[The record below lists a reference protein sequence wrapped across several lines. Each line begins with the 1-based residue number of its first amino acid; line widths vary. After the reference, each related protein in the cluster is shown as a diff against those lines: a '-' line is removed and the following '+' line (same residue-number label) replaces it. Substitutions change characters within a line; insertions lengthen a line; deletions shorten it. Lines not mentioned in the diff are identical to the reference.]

1 MMRGRGRPVE
11 KRLKEEKCFWSQLRP
26 RRLESR
32 EKQQRVSGQ
41 GKGQRRESGHRAV
54 NQVRGKAQMKF

>member
-1 MMRGRGRPVE
+1 ME